1 MQESEGKK
9 STSRCSKPRKLDIKL
24 SRFIMSE
31 RKTQVIRSKGKV
43 EQWLSEGT
51 GDSDPSLGTKWLDVQ
66 KEDNDVLFF

>member
-1 MQESEGKK
+1 
-9 STSRCSKPRKLDIKL
+9 
-24 SRFIMSE
+24 MSE